1 MKIKHAVACEHEFVF
16 DLKTRLAVYPAIVKG
31 VCKKCGKQIAI
42 TKEVY
47 EASYK
52 DKTE

>member
-1 MKIKHAVACEHEFVF
+1 MAVKRLVCKHDFVF
-16 DLKTRLAVYPAIVKG
+16 DTRTRLAVYPAVIKG

-42 TKEVY
+42 TREVY

-52 DKTE
+52 DKQQD